1 MKKIDT
7 AIFNAI
13 NENSKLLGICVGMQA
28 LFTKSE
34 EGKLKGLDLIKGNI
48 KKFNFKE
55 KNIKVPHMG
64 WNQVVFKKRVNLR
77 QN

>member
-1 MKKIDT
+1 MNKIYEKKIDT
-7 AIFNAI
+7 AIYNAL

-34 EGKLKGLDLIKGNI
+34 EGKLKGLNLIKGNI

-55 KNIKVPHMG
+55 KKNKNTPYG
-64 WNQVVFKKRVNLR
+64 LNQS
-77 QN
+77 